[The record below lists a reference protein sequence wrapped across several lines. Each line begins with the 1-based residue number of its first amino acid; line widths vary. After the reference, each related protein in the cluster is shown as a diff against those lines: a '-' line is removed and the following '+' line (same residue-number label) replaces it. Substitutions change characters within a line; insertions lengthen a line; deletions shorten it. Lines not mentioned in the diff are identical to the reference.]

1 MLKRERAYAKIPRFG
16 LKNVGNMLGLAENL
30 RKPREIVAFYSDS
43 MLIFSRTAEILY
55 SASG

>member
-1 MLKRERAYAKIPRFG
+1 MQKSHVLAWKTWEIMP
-16 LKNVGNMLGLAENL
+16 GLAENL